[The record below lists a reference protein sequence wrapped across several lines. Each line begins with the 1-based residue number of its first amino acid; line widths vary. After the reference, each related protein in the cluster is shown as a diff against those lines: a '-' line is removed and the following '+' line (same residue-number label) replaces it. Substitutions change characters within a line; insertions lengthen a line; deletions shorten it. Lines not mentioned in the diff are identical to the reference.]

1 MEDKCPICL
10 NNIDKRNNIK
20 KKLSCGHSLHFCCFR
35 DLIYHKNNNYFI
47 KCPICRRRNINID
60 NIYKESIDN
69 IKILCSNKLNT
80 MNCLYKINGKRRCKR
95 KPYLLNYGYCYQ
107 HHKDI
112 LKEDKYELMLKFIYL
127 ILCQRN
133 SIFTRLQIIDLGK
146 QIIIHRCNS
155 NSDID
160 DVMFYFYKFLNIND
174 IRSIQDYSEMYKFY
188 NLKKPEP
195 NWFRYCIKNSILI

>member
-1 MEDKCPICL
+1 M
-10 NNIDKRNNIK
+10 NSNISKPYERI
-20 KKLSCGHSLHFCCFR
+20 
-35 DLIYHKNNNYFI
+35 
-47 KCPICRRRNINID
+47 ID
-60 NIYKESIDN
+60 NLECLCDTKSKKCFGYTKE
-69 IKILCSNKLNT
+69 
-80 MNCLYKINGKRRCKR
+80 GKRCKR
-95 KPYLLNYGYCYQ
+95 HMNLLNYGYCYQ

-146 QIIIHRCNS
+146 QIIIHKCNS

-174 IRSIQDYSEMYKFY
+174 IRSIQDYSEMYNFY